1 VATEHQPLRATP
13 GSARFL
19 GLCWVIYG
27 VLRLAMAIWLVL
39 FTGTATVMFG
49 ALLGRVPNP
58 FVLMSWFHLSYAFAI
73 VISALAGIFGL
84 LGGVALFSGAR
95 AARILLL
102 VAAFLSLSEIPL
114 GLTLGVYT
122 LVVFLRLQP
131 RDA

>member
-1 VATEHQPLRATP
+1 MAIEHQPFRATP
-13 GSARFL
+13 GSVKFL

-27 VLRLAMAIWLVL
+27 VLRLAMAIWLVP

-58 FVLMSWFHLSYAFAI
+58 FVLMGWFHVSYALAI

-84 LGGVALFSGAR
+84 LGGVTLLSGAR
-95 AARILLL
+95 AGRMLLL

-131 RDA
+131 RDT